1 MLFASQKLVVF
12 DEELMIKQLRQSR
25 KSRKL
30 GATAEQMCGSK

>member
-25 KSRKL
+25 KL